1 MTALPLGLPPVPLA
15 EADTMLYPQHLA
27 DAEDLFRRL
36 HDDLPWRQEHLTLF
50 GKRIAQPRLSLYQGD
65 VPYTYSGLT
74 LAAAAWHPVLA
85 DLRDRCAELAGM
97 PFNTVLANLYRDG
110 SDSMDWHA
118 DDEAELGA
126 EPVIASVSLGAP
138 RRFQMRRKDKT
149 GEAHCLTLG
158 GGDVLI
164 MGPKSQVHWMHR
176 VPKTKTTVGPRIN
189 LTFRFVREPQ
199 RR

>member
-15 EADTMLYPQHLA
+15 EADTMLYPRHLA
-27 DAEDLFRRL
+27 DAEDLFLHL
-36 HDDLPWRQEHLTLF
+36 HDDLPWRQEYLTLF

-74 LAAAAWHPVLA
+74 LAASPWHPVLA
-85 DLRDRCAELAGM
+85 DLRDRCAELAGT

-110 SDSMDWHA
+110 ADSMDWHA

-149 GEAHCLTLG
+149 GKAHCLTLG

-164 MGPKSQVHWMHR
+164 MGPTSQVHWLHR
-176 VPKTKTTVGPRIN
+176 VPKTKTIVGPRIN
-189 LTFRFVREPQ
+189 LTFRRVVNRL
-199 RR
+199 